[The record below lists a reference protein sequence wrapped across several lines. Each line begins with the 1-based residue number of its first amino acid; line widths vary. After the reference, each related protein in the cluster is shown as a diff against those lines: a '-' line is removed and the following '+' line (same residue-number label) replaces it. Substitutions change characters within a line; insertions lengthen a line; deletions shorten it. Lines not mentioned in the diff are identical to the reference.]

1 MSPKSLDGVRRNCH
15 TIWKSRFCAARMVEL
30 LPMTATYVS
39 PKVLVSLDVSEIVAE
54 AFGGSG
60 SQGEVPVVCGLT
72 NVTGKH

>member
-1 MSPKSLDGVRRNCH
+1 
-15 TIWKSRFCAARMVEL
+15 
-30 LPMTATYVS
+30 MTATYVS